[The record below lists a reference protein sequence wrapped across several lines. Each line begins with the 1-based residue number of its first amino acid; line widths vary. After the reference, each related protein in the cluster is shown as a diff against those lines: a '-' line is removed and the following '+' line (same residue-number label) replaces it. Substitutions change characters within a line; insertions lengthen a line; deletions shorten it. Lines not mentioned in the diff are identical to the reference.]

1 MKRLTPLMCGLVLA
15 FGIPA
20 AMAQAPGAPAQGAPT
35 QGGAPA
41 AQSAPGQAPTTQP
54 APARAS
60 FSDEEIENFVEVQP
74 EIEEIRADYS
84 ERLVGVTDQEEAAE
98 LQSEALEKMVRTVE
112 KNGLD
117 VDTYN
122 SIAFQAL
129 KGREVGAGGN
139 GQLACLLNILQGCTL
154 CTTASGQTSGDHN
167 QGQNQ
172 SDNLLHNLVPPKN
185 SF

>member
-1 MKRLTPLMCGLVLA
+1 MMKRLTPLMCGLVLA

-122 SIAFQAL
+122 SIA
-129 KGREVGAGGN
+129 V
-139 GQLACLLNILQGCTL
+139 TL
-154 CTTASGQTSGDHN
+154 
-167 QGQNQ
+167 Q
-172 SDNLLHNLVPPKN
+172 SDTQLRERVEETMN
-185 SF
+185 